1 MDERILTGFMLIVLS
16 AIFGSYGMWSLLVAY
31 RTGDRAAWTDMALQ
45 GGLGAIASGITADLA
60 TWLMS

>member
-1 MDERILTGFMLIVLS
+1 VLS

-45 GGLGAIASGITADLA
+45 GGLGAIASGIIADLA
-60 TWLMS
+60 TRLMS